1 VEIKNEINSHL
12 ARAGWTLTAVAKE
25 LTLKHSKN
33 VTVQNLSNKLT
44 KGTIRYS
51 EVVEIA
57 NIIGYDLVWTK
68 RTDD

>member
-1 VEIKNEINSHL
+1 MNVKNEINSYL
-12 ARAGWTLTAVAKE
+12 AKTGWTLTAVAQE
-25 LTLKHSKN
+25 LTLRHGKN

-44 KGTIRYS
+44 KGTIRYN

-68 RTDD
+68 RAND